1 MSDTPTRQY
10 RLRKKTETEIF
21 GPMDLA
27 DLKNLAD
34 TAYIA
39 PDDEVA
45 DEGDNW
51 KPAPEFPEL
60 EMIWTVHMADGET
73 YGPTTLGTLKEFF
86 RAGELAKDLD
96 IIHAKTAEK
105 STVEAALGSDFISE
119 FEAARQSESTASDPV
134 ELESSLEVARELRI
148 QQLEADLD
156 KVKKDYDMLMHQ
168 YRRVSEELLTFKKK
182 S

>member
-10 RLRKKTETEIF
+10 RLRKKNETEIF
-21 GPMDLA
+21 GPMELA

-39 PDDEVA
+39 PDDEIA
-45 DEGDNW
+45 DDGDNW

-60 EMIWTVHMADGET
+60 EMVWTVLMTDGES
-73 YGPTTLGTLKEFF
+73 YGPTTAGTLKEFF

-96 IIHAKTAEK
+96 LTHGKTGEK
-105 STVEAALGSDFISE
+105 STVEAILGSDFISE
-119 FEAARQSESTASDPV
+119 FEASQKVESPASDPA
-134 ELESSLEVARELRI
+134 ELEASLEIARELRI
-148 QQLEADLD
+148 QQLESDLD

-182 S
+182 A

>member
-1 MSDTPTRQY
+1 MSDSPTRQY
-10 RLRKKTETEIF
+10 RLRKKNETEIF

-39 PDDEVA
+39 PDDEIA
-45 DEGDNW
+45 DDGDNW
-51 KPAPEFPEL
+51 KLAHEFPEL
-60 EMIWTVHMADGET
+60 AMVWIVPTANGES

-86 RAGELAKDLD
+86 RAGELAKDHD
-96 IIHAKTAEK
+96 IIHAQTGEK
-105 STVEAALGSDFISE
+105 NTVEGVLGSDFISE
-119 FEAARQSESTASDPV
+119 FEAAQMAESPASDSAD
-134 ELESSLEVARELRI
+134 LESSLEVARELRI
-148 QQLEADLD
+148 QQLEADLE

-168 YRRVSEELLTFKKK
+168 YRRVSEELLALKKK